1 MRQSPDW
8 QDIILEDP
16 VVLGVDDF
24 GDNGIAIRLVIK
36 TVPGQHANAGR
47 EFRRRLKPALDQA
60 GITIP
65 FPQRSVWF
73 KDSLPAG
80 P

>member
-1 MRQSPDW
+1 M
-8 QDIILEDP
+8 LEDP
-16 VVLGVDDF
+16 LVLGVDDF
-24 GDNGIAIRLVIK
+24 GDNGVAIRLVIK

-65 FPQRSVWF
+65 LPQRAVWLADARSA
-73 KDSLPAG
+73 KEYATEQ
-80 P
+80 